1 MIWVFFVTLI
11 LTVLTG
17 KRGALL
23 IYGLLLF
30 YSLVNIKMLAE
41 LIALNSKTL
50 IFALITIIIALFA
63 IDYGIESLKY
73 RFVNIVDE
81 RTGHIGSG
89 RSFLWSSLLMYWW
102 DGDVLKIFIGSG
114 YNSAGAYIGQIAH
127 SDFVG
132 FLFEYGLLGLLIYLI
147 MLNNFRKTVNR
158 ISFDTPYLG
167 YLLTMC
173 LIILVGR
180 GFVTGTIRT
189 DNINLSITIGYLL
202 AMFVLTR
209 GINVKN

>member
-17 KRGALL
+17 KRGAML

-41 LIALNSKTL
+41 LIALNYKTL
-50 IFALITIIIALFA
+50 IFALITIIIALYA

-89 RSFLWSSLLMYWW
+89 RDYLWSSLLMHWW

-114 YNSAGAYIGQIAH
+114 YNSAGAYIGLIAH

-132 FLFEYGLLGLLIYLI
+132 FLFEYGLLGLMIYLI

-158 ISFDTPYLG
+158 ISFEMPYLG

-180 GFVTGTIRT
+180 GLITGTIRT
-189 DNINLSITIGYLL
+189 DNINLSIAIGYLL
-202 AMFVLTR
+202 AMFVLSR
-209 GINVKN
+209 GSHVKN